1 MQERD
6 SRSCTPCSPRRS
18 SSGALEAAPEV
29 AEPQESAE
37 PHESEPRGARAAM
50 RVALLLALVV
60 LVALALPFLGPLVLA
75 AWLAAAM
82 RPALAWL
89 AQKLGGRSRAAALL
103 TLSFFV
109 ALVGPTLAI
118 IGSLSRDALQ
128 LGQRLASSSS
138 GREALAQLVSSDE
151 AAGVA
156 FDPAAIAAMIE
167 RHGSRALDL
176 AATLAGIGTGLA
188 IGLFVFFSATY
199 VLLVD
204 GPAAW
209 TWTLRHAP
217 IDPRGLERLRGAFHE
232 TGRGL
237 FIGIALTGV
246 VQAAMATIAYVA
258 LGIPRAFVLGLVT
271 LFASVV
277 PTVGT
282 ALVWLPISI
291 ALAITG
297 RTTAALVLAIVGV
310 VVVSGIDNVLRPVLT
325 RWGHLALHTFVLLIA
340 MLGGLALMGRSGI
353 FLGPLIARL
362 AVEIVRMARDAG
374 LVGRAAP

>member
-1 MQERD
+1 MTGGQTARD
-6 SRSCTPCSPRRS
+6 AESPPGTP
-18 SSGALEAAPEV
+18 AA
-29 AEPQESAE
+29 AETAE
-37 PHESEPRGARAAM
+37 ETSPRGARAAL
-50 RVALLLALVV
+50 RVALPIALAA

-82 RPALAWL
+82 RPALASL
-89 AQKLGGRSRAAALL
+89 AKRLGGRSRAAAFL
-103 TLSFFV
+103 TLSFLV
-109 ALVGPTLAI
+109 AVLGPALALVG
-118 IGSLSRDALQ
+118 SLSMDALQ
-128 LGQRLASSSS
+128 LGRRLAGSRS
-138 GREALAQLVSSDE
+138 GREALAQLVSSDDTSGAMTFDL
-151 AAGVA
+151 AA
-156 FDPAAIAAMIE
+156 AASMIE
-167 RHGSRALDL
+167 RHGTRALDL
-176 AATLAGIGTGLA
+176 AGALAGIGTELALGL
-188 IGLFVFFSATY
+188 LVFFGAAY
-199 VLLVD
+199 ALLVD

-217 IDPRGLERLRGAFHE
+217 IDPRGLERLRAAFHE

-237 FIGIALTGV
+237 FVGIGLTGV

-271 LFASVV
+271 LLASVV

-291 ALAITG
+291 ALAIAG
-297 RTTAALVLAIVGV
+297 RTTAALTLAMVGV
-310 VVVSGIDNVLRPVLT
+310 LVVSSIDNVLRPVLT
-325 RWGHLALHTFVLLIA
+325 RWGHLELHTFVLLIA
-340 MLGGLALMGRSGI
+340 MLGGLALLGTSGI